1 MTARLFVSFWD
12 VCLENLPVGRFER
25 RQVTVSE
32 AKALMAGARDA
43 EALCCASKDDL
54 FAPYEADALRKHE
67 QLCAVLAS
75 CHGIELSMQDF
86 LLRDDDNT
94 STVMPLSLVRLSP
107 GDCLLVIGCGYTLAD
122 GPGRLDERFDIA
134 EDSLT
139 FDLIE
144 AASPP
149 NAAA

>member
-1 MTARLFVSFWD
+1 MTVRLFVSFWD

-25 RQVTVSE
+25 RQVTALE
-32 AKALMAGARDA
+32 AKALIGNARVA
-43 EALCCASKDDL
+43 QALCCTSKDDL

-67 QLCAVLAS
+67 QLCAALAS
-75 CHGIELSMQDF
+75 YYGLELSMRDF
-86 LLRDDDNT
+86 LLRHEDNT
-94 STVMPLSLVRLSP
+94 STVMPLSLVQLSP

-122 GPGRLDERFDIA
+122 GPGRLDDRFDIA

-144 AASPP
+144 AHPP
-149 NAAA
+149 TAAA